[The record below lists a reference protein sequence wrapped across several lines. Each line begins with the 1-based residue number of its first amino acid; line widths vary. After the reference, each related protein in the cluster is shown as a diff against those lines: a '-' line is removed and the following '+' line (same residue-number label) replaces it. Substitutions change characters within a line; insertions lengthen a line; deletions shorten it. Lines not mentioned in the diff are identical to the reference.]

1 MKKILVVYGNA
12 NTGKT
17 TVINQVYHKLVE
29 LGAQSKIQRKEISGD
44 FEAVLSCGEKTIAFY
59 SCGDY
64 KSYVDEQVE
73 KYKKYDILITAYN
86 KRFATIGRV
95 WLANSEIIE
104 KVEKYEA
111 SDADNNRAL
120 NDILSRI

>member
-29 LGAQSKIQRKEISGD
+29 LGAQSKIQREETSGD